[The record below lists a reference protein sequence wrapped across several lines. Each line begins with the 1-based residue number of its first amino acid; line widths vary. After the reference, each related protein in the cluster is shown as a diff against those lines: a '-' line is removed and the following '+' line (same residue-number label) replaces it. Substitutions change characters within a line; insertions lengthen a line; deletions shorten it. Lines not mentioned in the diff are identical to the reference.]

1 VKLRLRILLLAGVF
15 AMLNQGCASVKD
27 ERETAQWP
35 RNEQIDNAMRGF
47 VAEGELSG
55 VVTVVAD
62 RNGIEHLSAMGE
74 RNLAEHLPM
83 RTDTIF
89 WAASMTKPVTAT
101 AIMMLQE
108 EGKLSIDDP
117 VAKYIPEFAALKT
130 PSGKPANL
138 TLRHLLTHTSGLAE
152 SPEVKRRAAR
162 NLEELM
168 PTFLDEP
175 MHFEP
180 GTKWTYCQSG
190 INTLGRIIEV
200 VSGQSYQDFL
210 QARIFDPLGMKDS
223 TFYPTPEQIRRL
235 AVSYVLKDRK
245 LTPTTIKLLPG
256 PVGDRN
262 HYAAPNGG
270 LFTTAA
276 DYSRFARM
284 LLNNGTLDGVTI
296 LSPQSVKEMTR
307 IQTDD
312 LPKVG
317 FIPGSSW
324 GLGVGIVRES
334 VGMTAMLSA
343 GTFGHGGAY
352 GTQVWIDPVK
362 GKIYILLIQR
372 GDIENSDNSVYREKF
387 QEAATF

>member
-1 VKLRLRILLLAGVF
+1 
-15 AMLNQGCASVKD
+15 MLNQRCTGVK
-27 ERETAQWP
+27 EEPETAQWP
-35 RNEQIDNAMRGF
+35 RNERIDDAMRGF
-47 VAEGELSG
+47 VTDGELSG
-55 VVTVVAD
+55 VVTEVVD
-62 RNGIEHLSAMGE
+62 RKGIEHFSAMGE

-89 WAASMTKPVTAT
+89 WVASMTKPVTAT
-101 AIMMLQE
+101 AILMLQE

-117 VAKYIPEFAALKT
+117 VAKYIPAFAALKT

-175 MHFEP
+175 MQFEP
-180 GTKWTYCQSG
+180 GTKWAYCQSG
-190 INTLGRIIEV
+190 IHTLGRIIEV
-200 VSGQSYQDFL
+200 VSGQPYQDFL
-210 QARIFDPLGMKDS
+210 QSRIFDPLGMKDS
-223 TFYPTPEQIRRL
+223 TFYPTPEQMRRL
-235 AVSYVLKDRK
+235 AVSYVLKNGK
-245 LTPTTIKLLPG
+245 LAPTTIKLLPG

-262 HYAAPNGG
+262 HYPAANGG
-270 LFTTAA
+270 LFSTGA

-284 LLNNGTLDGVTI
+284 LLNGGTLDGVKI
-296 LSPQSVKEMTR
+296 LSSQSVKEMTR

-324 GLGVGIVRES
+324 GLGVGIVREP
-334 VGMTAMLSA
+334 VGMTVMLSV

-352 GTQVWIDPVK
+352 GTQAWIDPVK
-362 GKIYILLIQR
+362 GRIYILLIQR
-372 GDIENSDNSVYREKF
+372 GDIENSDNSVYRERF
-387 QEAATF
+387 QEAAAAGF